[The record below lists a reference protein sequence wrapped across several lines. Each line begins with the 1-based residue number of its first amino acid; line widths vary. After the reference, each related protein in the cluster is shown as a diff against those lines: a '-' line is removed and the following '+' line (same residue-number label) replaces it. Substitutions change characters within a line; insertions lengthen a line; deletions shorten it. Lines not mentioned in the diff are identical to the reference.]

1 MYLQV
6 LQAKFKE
13 VFFSVLPITLIV
25 ILLHLTISPVPG
37 AVLWRFLIGEM
48 FVVIGLTLF
57 LIGVDLAIHPLGDL
71 TGTFLAKTN
80 KLWTVL
86 LGGIIVGFFIC
97 AAEPDLIVL
106 ANQIEQV
113 TQKMMAS
120 TTLLMSVSLGLAVML
135 AIGFLRIFYN
145 FPLYKLLLG
154 IYGLIFLLSIPT
166 NPAFLAM
173 AFDASGSTTGV
184 LAVPFILALSVGISK
199 LKKDSKASEKDSF
212 GLVAIASSGA
222 IVAVLLLHLLSPKNE
237 LATPVFELASD
248 NQAIWSHF
256 AHLLFHSIKEGTIS
270 VLPLFLIFVVLQLIS
285 FRLKKREV
293 YRMFIGFGYVHI
305 GLIIFLLGVSGG
317 LMDIG
322 GLIGHQL
329 ASFDR
334 KTWILAVG
342 LILGV
347 ATILSEPAVY
357 VLTDQIEEVTSG
369 YIQRKAILASLAVGV
384 GLAVF
389 LSVLRVLVP
398 QIQLWHYLLPGY
410 LLALGLMFFTPK
422 MFIGMAF
429 DAGGV
434 ATGPMTAT
442 FILAF
447 IQGAADKIESANLI
461 IDGFGMIALVALMP
475 IIMLEL
481 LGVLFKLK
489 NKREGI

>member
-1 MYLQV
+1 
-6 LQAKFKE
+6 
-13 VFFSVLPITLIV
+13 
-25 ILLHLTISPVPG
+25 
-37 AVLWRFLIGEM
+37 
-48 FVVIGLTLF
+48 
-57 LIGVDLAIHPLGDL
+57 
-71 TGTFLAKTN
+71 
-80 KLWTVL
+80 
-86 LGGIIVGFFIC
+86 
-97 AAEPDLIVL
+97 
-106 ANQIEQV
+106 
-113 TQKMMAS
+113 
-120 TTLLMSVSLGLAVML
+120 
-135 AIGFLRIFYN
+135 
-145 FPLYKLLLG
+145 
-154 IYGLIFLLSIPT
+154 
-166 NPAFLAM
+166 
-173 AFDASGSTTGV
+173 
-184 LAVPFILALSVGISK
+184 
-199 LKKDSKASEKDSF
+199 
-212 GLVAIASSGA
+212 
-222 IVAVLLLHLLSPKNE
+222 
-237 LATPVFELASD
+237 
-248 NQAIWSHF
+248 
-256 AHLLFHSIKEGTIS
+256 
-270 VLPLFLIFVVLQLIS
+270 
-285 FRLKKREV
+285 
-293 YRMFIGFGYVHI
+293 
-305 GLIIFLLGVSGG
+305 
-317 LMDIG
+317 MDIG

>member
-6 LQAKFKE
+6 LQSKFKE

-25 ILLHLTISPVPG
+25 ILLHLTISPVPA

-86 LGGIIVGFFIC
+86 LGGIVVGFFIC

-154 IYGLIFLLSIPT
+154 IYGLILLLSIPT

-222 IVAVLLLHLLSPKNE
+222 IIAVLLLHLLSPKNA

-270 VLPLFLIFVVLQLIS
+270 VLPLFLIFVVLQLLS
-285 FRLKKREV
+285 FKLKKREA

-305 GLIIFLLGVSGG
+305 GLIIFLLATVITAST
-317 LMDIG
+317 
-322 GLIGHQL
+322 LIAYLTGPVTVMTLRKKRPDLDRPFNPGYMKWL
-329 ASFDR
+329 APVTF
-334 KTWILAVG
+334 IL
-342 LILGV
+342 
-347 ATILSEPAVY
+347 T
-357 VLTDQIEEVTSG
+357 
-369 YIQRKAILASLAVGV
+369 SLAIYW
-384 GLAVF
+384 
-389 LSVLRVLVP
+389 SMWP
-398 QIQLWHYLLPGY
+398 TTIQVIIVI
-410 LLALGLMFFTPK
+410 ALGLPIYFYYEIHYQHSNLKEQLHSSWWM
-422 MFIGMAF
+422 IGYLIFMSLMSFVGSSGFGGQNWIKYPF
-429 DAGGV
+429 DFV
-434 ATGPMTAT
+434 V
-442 FILAF
+442 IIIISLAF
-447 IQGAADKIESANLI
+447 YYWGIKTGLKKIDPYAEK
-461 IDGFGMIALVALMP
+461 IAQ
-475 IIMLEL
+475 
-481 LGVLFKLK
+481 
-489 NKREGI
+489 NKE